1 MAGPR
6 IRAPL
11 PSAGAALAAA
21 YAAVS
26 DFTGA
31 IHGYYSHT
39 SAPGLA
45 GTAAPACRAVR
56 QA

>member
-1 MAGPR
+1 MVGPR

-39 SAPGLA
+39 SAPGSPAPPRPLA
-45 GTAAPACRAVR
+45 GR
-56 QA
+56 